1 MESEQARGM
10 SIHLGR
16 INGLANQSEM
26 RMIDMREY
34 LEEVH
39 QRFNND
45 NGQQNDQQ
53 NINQRRSRVISG
65 SVNMQPQ
72 LE

>member
-1 MESEQARGM
+1 MESGQARGM

-34 LEEVH
+34 LEEIH

-45 NGQQNDQQ
+45 NGQQNM
-53 NINQRRSRVISG
+53 NQSRSISRSG
-65 SVNMQPQ
+65 SVNIRP
-72 LE
+72 ESE